1 MENVEKELASTAK
14 TEAFERKIVTEEV
27 EQEDVSNYSF
37 MIQKL
42 FKTIFKKADVSKDD
56 EEKVFGRLDEE
67 ITGRP
72 FKVAV
77 IGQSGVGK
85 SSTLNAV
92 FGLNLPVSDIRE
104 GTTEIIEKVFP
115 MRDGFNLSIY
125 DMPGLLQSRKRD
137 KVYESMYKE
146 ILPQCDVI
154 VYIIK
159 ANTRN
164 IGDDCRILKE
174 VVLPICN
181 AESIKDNLII
191 AVNKVDIIGETI
203 DPDDPELQWD
213 EFENKPTEKLFECI
227 KKKRLDIFEK
237 LISEDLVLL
246 DSKTALKPEQVVFYS
261 ANYEYN
267 LGEFLKAITKAG
279 KRGWIWTACIGL
291 DNYMKK

>member
-1 MENVEKELASTAK
+1 MDKKVIIE
-14 TEAFERKIVTEEV
+14 EADSEEIKH
-27 EQEDVSNYSF
+27 YSF

-42 FKTIFKKADVSKDD
+42 FSTILSKSNVSKKDKDD
-56 EEKVFGRLDEE
+56 VFGKLDEE

-77 IGQSGVGK
+77 IGQAGVGK

-92 FGLNLPVSDIRE
+92 FGLNLPVSDIAE
-104 GTTEIIEKVFP
+104 GTTEIIEKIFP

-125 DMPGLLQSRKRD
+125 DMPGLLQSRKKD
-137 KVYESMYKE
+137 KVYEDMYKE

-181 AESIKDNLII
+181 QSSIKDNLII
-191 AVNKVDIIGETI
+191 AVNKVDTIGQTI
-203 DPDDPELQWD
+203 DPNDPELAWD
-213 EFENKPTEKLFECI
+213 PIDNVPSEKLFECI
-227 KKKRLDIFEK
+227 KKKRMDIFSK
-237 LISEDLVLL
+237 LIDENLVLL
-246 DSKTALKPEQVVFYS
+246 SSESALTPSQVVFYS
-261 ANYEYN
+261 AVYEYN
-267 LGEFLKAITKAG
+267 LGEFLKAITNAG
-279 KRGWIWTACIGL
+279 KRGWIWTACIGY
-291 DNYMKK
+291 DQMRAKFEKK

>member
-1 MENVEKELASTAK
+1 MEKKV
-14 TEAFERKIVTEEV
+14 IIEEV
-27 EQEDVSNYSF
+27 DQEEISNYSF

-42 FKTIFKKADVSKDD
+42 FAAIFKKAAVSKEDKD
-56 EEKVFGRLDEE
+56 KVFGKLDEE

-77 IGQSGVGK
+77 IGQAGVGK

-92 FGLNLPVSDIRE
+92 FGLNLPVSDIKE

-125 DMPGLLQSRKRD
+125 DMPGLLQSRKKD
-137 KVYESMYKE
+137 KVYEEMYKE

-164 IGDDCRILKE
+164 IGDDCRILKD

-181 AESIKDNLII
+181 QNSIKENLII
-191 AVNKVDIIGETI
+191 AVNKVDTIGETI
-203 DPDDPELQWD
+203 DPDDIELMWD
-213 EFENKPTEKLFECI
+213 DINNVPSKKLYDCI
-227 KKKRLDIFEK
+227 LKRRNDIFAK
-237 LISEDLVLL
+237 LITENLVLL
-246 DSKTALKPEQVVFYS
+246 NSESALQPDQVVFYS
-261 ANYEYN
+261 AVFEYN
-267 LGEFLKAITKAG
+267 LGEVLKAITKAG
-279 KRGWIWTACIGL
+279 KRGWIWTATVGL
-291 DNYMKK
+291 ERFKQNSR

>member
-1 MENVEKELASTAK
+1 MDKKVIIE
-14 TEAFERKIVTEEV
+14 EADSEEIKH
-27 EQEDVSNYSF
+27 YSF

-42 FKTIFKKADVSKDD
+42 FATILSKSNVSKKDKDD
-56 EEKVFGRLDEE
+56 VFGKLDEE

-77 IGQSGVGK
+77 IGQAGVGK

-92 FGLNLPVSDIRE
+92 FGLNLPVSDIAE
-104 GTTEIIEKVFP
+104 GTTEIIEKIFP

-125 DMPGLLQSRKRD
+125 DMPGLLQSRKKD
-137 KVYESMYKE
+137 KVYEDMYKE

-181 AESIKDNLII
+181 QSSIKDNLII
-191 AVNKVDIIGETI
+191 AVNKVDTIGQTI
-203 DPDDPELQWD
+203 DPNDPELAWD
-213 EFENKPTEKLFECI
+213 PIDNVPSEKLFECI
-227 KKKRLDIFEK
+227 KKKRMDIFSK
-237 LISEDLVLL
+237 LIDENLVLL
-246 DSKTALKPEQVVFYS
+246 NSESALTPSQVVFYS
-261 ANYEYN
+261 AVYEYN
-267 LGEFLKAITKAG
+267 LGEFLKAITNAG
-279 KRGWIWTACIGL
+279 KRGWIWTACIGY
-291 DNYMKK
+291 DQMRSKFEKK

>member
-1 MENVEKELASTAK
+1 MEKKIIQE
-14 TEAFERKIVTEEV
+14 EADFEEV
-27 EQEDVSNYSF
+27 KHYSF

-42 FKTIFKKADVSKDD
+42 HAAILSKGGVSKTDKDKVFKK
-56 EEKVFGRLDEE
+56 LDNE

-92 FGLNLPVSDIRE
+92 FGLNLPVSDIQE

-137 KVYESMYKE
+137 NIYEEMYKE

-164 IGDDCRILKE
+164 IGDDCRILKN

-181 AESIKDNLII
+181 QNSIKDNLIVAI
-191 AVNKVDIIGETI
+191 NKVDTIGETI
-203 DPDDPELQWD
+203 DPEDPELVWD
-213 EFENKPTEKLFECI
+213 PIENKPSKKLWECI

-237 LISEDLVLL
+237 LISENLVLL
-246 DSKTALKPEQVVFYS
+246 NDKDALKPEQVVFFS
-261 ANYEYN
+261 AVFEYN
-267 LGEFLKAITKAG
+267 LGYFLKAVTNAG
-279 KRGWIWTACIGL
+279 KRGWIWAACIGY
-291 DNYMKK
+291 DQWKAKFEEKR

>member
-1 MENVEKELASTAK
+1 MNMIEKKVIQEEADMEELK
-14 TEAFERKIVTEEV
+14 H
-27 EQEDVSNYSF
+27 YSF

-42 FKTIFKKADVSKDD
+42 LAVIFGKAGVSKS
-56 EEKVFGRLDEE
+56 EKELVFGKLDEE

-92 FGLNLPVSDIRE
+92 FGLNLPTSDIEE

-137 KVYESMYKE
+137 KVYEEMYRE

-164 IGDDCRILKE
+164 IGDDCRILKD

-181 AESIKDNLII
+181 ENSIKDNLII
-191 AVNKVDIIGETI
+191 AVNKVDAIGETI
-203 DPDDPELQWD
+203 DPEDPELVWNPL
-213 EFENKPTEKLFECI
+213 ENKPSQKLWECI
-227 KKKRLDIFEK
+227 NKKRLDIFEK
-237 LISEDLVLL
+237 LISEKLVLINE
-246 DSKTALKPEQVVFYS
+246 KNALKPEQVVFYS
-261 ANYEYN
+261 AVFEYN
-267 LGEFLKAITKAG
+267 LGKVLEAITNAG
-279 KRGWIWTACIGL
+279 KRGWIWTATIGYDL
-291 DNYMKK
+291 YNNKLEKNK

>member
-1 MENVEKELASTAK
+1 MNMIEKKVIQEEADMEELK
-14 TEAFERKIVTEEV
+14 H
-27 EQEDVSNYSF
+27 YSF

-42 FKTIFKKADVSKDD
+42 LAVIFGKAGVSKS
-56 EEKVFGRLDEE
+56 EKELVFGKLDEE

-92 FGLNLPVSDIRE
+92 FGLNLPTSDIEE

-137 KVYESMYKE
+137 KVYEEMYRE

-164 IGDDCRILKE
+164 IGDDCRILKD

-181 AESIKDNLII
+181 ENSIKDNLII
-191 AVNKVDIIGETI
+191 AVNKVDTIGETI
-203 DPDDPELQWD
+203 DPEDPELVWNPL
-213 EFENKPTEKLFECI
+213 ENKPSQKLWECI
-227 KKKRLDIFEK
+227 NKKRLDIFEK
-237 LISEDLVLL
+237 LISEKLVLINE
-246 DSKTALKPEQVVFYS
+246 KNALKPEQVVFYS
-261 ANYEYN
+261 AVFEYN
-267 LGEFLKAITKAG
+267 LGKVLEAITNAG
-279 KRGWIWTACIGL
+279 KRGWIWTATIGYDL
-291 DNYMKK
+291 YNNKLEKNK

>member
-1 MENVEKELASTAK
+1 MNMIEKKVIQEEADMEELK
-14 TEAFERKIVTEEV
+14 H
-27 EQEDVSNYSF
+27 YSF

-42 FKTIFKKADVSKDD
+42 LAVIFGKAGVSKS
-56 EEKVFGRLDEE
+56 EKEQVFGKLDEE

-92 FGLNLPVSDIRE
+92 FGLNLPTSDIEE

-137 KVYESMYKE
+137 KVYEEMYRE

-164 IGDDCRILKE
+164 IGDDCRILKD

-181 AESIKDNLII
+181 ENSIKDNLII
-191 AVNKVDIIGETI
+191 AVNKVDTIGETI
-203 DPDDPELQWD
+203 DPEDPELVWD
-213 EFENKPTEKLFECI
+213 PLENKPSQKLWECI

-237 LISEDLVLL
+237 LISENLVLL
-246 DSKTALKPEQVVFYS
+246 NEKNALKPEQVVFYS
-261 ANYEYN
+261 AVFEYN
-267 LGEFLKAITKAG
+267 LGKVLEAITNAG
-279 KRGWIWTACIGL
+279 KRGWIWTATIGYDL
-291 DNYMKK
+291 YNNKLEKNK